1 MAATYGLVWTLVLA
15 DITKGL
21 ATNRYHSNFKHLR
34 LVFLKV
40 KHIPERNYSDVHSA
54 LLFYFWALASASSLL
69 TFTSVVRFPAK
80 RTPTLNTI
88 LTINFVLNCLALLME
103 FVPQPRLEYQEID
116 GK

>member
-21 ATNRYHSNFKHLR
+21 ATNRYHSHSFKPLR
-34 LVFLKV
+34 LWLKE
-40 KHIPERNYSDVHSA
+40 IILFHSA
-54 LLFYFWALASASSLL
+54 VLFYFWALASASSLL

-88 LTINFVLNCLALLME
+88 LIINFVLNCLALLME

-116 GK
+116 GN